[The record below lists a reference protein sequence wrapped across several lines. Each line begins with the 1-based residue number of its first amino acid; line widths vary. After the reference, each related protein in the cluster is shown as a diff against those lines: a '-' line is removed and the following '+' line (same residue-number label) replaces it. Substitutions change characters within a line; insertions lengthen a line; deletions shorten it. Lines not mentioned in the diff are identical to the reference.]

1 MNIKF
6 KNTDAMHFSKY
17 HEGAQNPQGLL
28 CKLFLYGPFRRLL
41 SRIGLTHKN
50 KQLTN
55 SWLGDVKIGV
65 RVSPLA

>member
-50 KQLTN
+50 KQLA
-55 SWLGDVKIGV
+55 W
-65 RVSPLA
+65 